1 MAERQEF
8 FEVTIDF
15 ERLEDHARSD
25 DSTLRWASAIELS
38 QLGTKEA
45 ISLLWGLT
53 ADRDE
58 YVRDAAKIG
67 LKSCDQVLVGKV
79 LAEKWVPDDDK
90 PDAEAKLKH
99 GIAKHIPWKVRPL
112 DVPSTENEWAV
123 DAAILNIIQTEGP
136 VTGARILRLYG
147 MAACPD
153 NPRRIPKS
161 RIQSAVKR
169 LERRNLV
176 TRAWEMAGKD
186 FEYWTLHAEASPD
199 VLVREQGMRKL
210 NEIPANEIIARMREN
225 LGDSFETTNQND
237 RFKLLLTLYGIKQ
250 AELHK
255 VGELLTNE
263 WSSILES

>member
-38 QLGTKEA
+38 QLGTEDA
-45 ISLLWGLT
+45 ISLLWSLT
-53 ADRDE
+53 TDRDE

-79 LAEKWVPDDDK
+79 LAAKWVPDVAE
-90 PDAEAKLKH
+90 PDAELKIKS
-99 GIAKHIPWKVRPL
+99 GVAKHTPWKVRPL

-147 MAACPD
+147 MAAYPD
-153 NPRRIPKS
+153 NPKRIPKS

-169 LERRNLV
+169 LERRNV
-176 TRAWEMAGKD
+176 VARAWEMGGKD
-186 FEYWTLHAEASPD
+186 FEYWTLHAEGAPE
-199 VLVREQGMRKL
+199 VAIREQGMRKL
-210 NEIPANEIIARMREN
+210 SEIPATEIIARMREN
-225 LGDSFETTNQND
+225 LGDSFESTSQND
-237 RFKLLLTLYGIKQ
+237 RFKLLQSLYGIKQ
-250 AELHK
+250 SELHK

-263 WSSILES
+263 WSSLLEA